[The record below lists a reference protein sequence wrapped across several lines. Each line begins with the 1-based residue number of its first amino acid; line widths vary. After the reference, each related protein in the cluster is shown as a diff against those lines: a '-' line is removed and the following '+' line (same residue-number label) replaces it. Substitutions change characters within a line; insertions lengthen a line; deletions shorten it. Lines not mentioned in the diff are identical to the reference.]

1 MCSYNNVHLVG
12 VVMVQPQNWGEKHSC
27 NILPGVGHL
36 IVFKETSSH
45 LHMSPCLAT
54 PFKKFQE
61 IVVVHVYA
69 FQVSEEISL
78 VKTHSHESK
87 AALPSELCQAD
98 VAKSRFWA
106 FSAFSSALAAIWTAS
121 GVGAPAAAASTRSPF
136 LSADFS
142 RHGHNKMMS
151 VYASHIGQPLL
162 QLPLLWPSHIK
173 LVKVR
178 KPWMKHFQDDLSSL
192 SNTFQQV
199 FQQRRLETGFRD
211 GLVQCDCGLCRG
223 MPSTPSGCCNRSMQC
238 QHEYFYI
245 LGLSEPLHS
254 ARSIAIAV
262 YIHSFHYYMY
272 MVDSRG
278 CLWHYWVM
286 SKQLRCRSKE
296 GTSRI
301 RRLSSV
307 SKRRAM

>member
-1 MCSYNNVHLVG
+1 MCTYNNVHLVG

-223 MPSTPSGCCNRSMQC
+223 MPSTPSGCCNRSIQC
-238 QHEYFYI
+238 QHEFFIFWAY
-245 LGLSEPLHS
+245 LS
-254 ARSIAIAV
+254 
-262 YIHSFHYYMY
+262 HYT
-272 MVDSRG
+272 VQE
-278 CLWHYWVM
+278 V
-286 SKQLRCRSKE
+286 
-296 GTSRI
+296 
-301 RRLSSV
+301 
-307 SKRRAM
+307 